1 MNDIDIKKIRKE
13 LGLTQVELAKRL
25 GVDTKTVQNWEY
37 GSNIPKSKHAILRN
51 LIKKPQMYAGGEQS
65 NVNGNNIN
73 GNNVTVN
80 NQPDTIEK
88 LLDILAMKEA
98 SLAKAQEHIDKLLGI
113 IGNITQKGNS
123 ND

>member
-1 MNDIDIKKIRKE
+1 MNDLDIRKIREK
-13 LGLTQVELAKRL
+13 L
-25 GVDTKTVQNWEY
+25 GVSQEALAEMIGVHPRTVQNWES
-37 GSNIPKSKHAILRN
+37 GTTIPKSKYAILRE
-51 LIKKPQMYAGGEQS
+51 LVIKPQQYAGGEQS

-98 SLAKAQEHIDKLLGI
+98 SLAKAQEHIDKLLEI
-113 IGNITQKGNS
+113 IGNITQKGYS